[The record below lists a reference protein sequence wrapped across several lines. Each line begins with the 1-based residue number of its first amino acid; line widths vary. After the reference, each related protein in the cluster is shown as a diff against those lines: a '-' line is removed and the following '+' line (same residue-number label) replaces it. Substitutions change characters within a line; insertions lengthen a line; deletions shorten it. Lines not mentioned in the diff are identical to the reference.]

1 MPPAVRYSALADGI
15 SAADL
20 FSFVL
25 MANQGREVSGS
36 QRTTADVYAAILYT
50 RV

>member
-1 MPPAVRYSALADGI
+1 MVFRHRLLADGI

-36 QRTTADVYAAILYT
+36 QRTTADVYAAVLYA